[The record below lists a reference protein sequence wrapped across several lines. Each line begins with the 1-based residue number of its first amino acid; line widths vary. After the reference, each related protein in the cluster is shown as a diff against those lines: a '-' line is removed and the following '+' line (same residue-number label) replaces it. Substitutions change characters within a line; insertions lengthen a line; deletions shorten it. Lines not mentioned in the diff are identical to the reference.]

1 MGSNLTLQK
10 RFWCQCGY
18 FSVNSRSLLTAEKK
32 KRTNC
37 MLRIIRKGI
46 DNKIEK
52 HHYATE

>member
-32 KRTNC
+32 KKDK
-37 MLRIIRKGI
+37 L
-46 DNKIEK
+46 
-52 HHYATE
+52 YAKNY